1 MSKYSV
7 DRVRM
12 DQIAERLSERQDIW
26 QDRYIYWIAVTLG
39 HILEWIV
46 KNGSNAVSIDSR
58 SADINETIDDDSEQ
72 DGWITWE

>member
-1 MSKYSV
+1 MNKYSV
-7 DRVRM
+7 DRERM

>member
-7 DRVRM
+7 DRERM

-26 QDRYIYWIAVTLG
+26 QDRYIYWIVVTLG

>member
-1 MSKYSV
+1 MSKYSE
-7 DRVRM
+7 DKERM

>member
-7 DRVRM
+7 DRERM

-26 QDRYIYWIAVTLG
+26 QDRYIYWIAVTLV

-46 KNGSNAVSIDSR
+46 KNGNNAVSIDSR